1 VKDAVLPTCIGLF
14 VLASMRTKSPLLR
27 EMVFNDQIV
36 DVARVETAL
45 AERGQREPFEALMRR
60 SSIWLALSFI
70 VSAPVNFALARY
82 ILRSPPGTPEFNA
95 ELGKMH
101 LIVWPVIVVPSMI
114 ALMIIFWKLLNGLA
128 ALTGLT
134 TDEILRNNPEKK

>member
-1 VKDAVLPTCIGLF
+1 
-14 VLASMRTKSPLLR
+14 M
-27 EMVFNDQIV
+27 
-36 DVARVETAL
+36 
-45 AERGQREPFEALMRR
+45 
-60 SSIWLALSFI
+60 
-70 VSAPVNFALARY
+70 NFALARY

-134 TDEILRNNPEKK
+134 TDEILKTEKK